1 MSPGIRQESAAER
14 RCAALLSAAL
24 LPALVL
30 FTAIFLPVAPVK
42 AAADPQPANPP
53 SVSNH
58 AGAVDTNVPPDER
71 RVSLTAQQMPLQDAL
86 AQICRQAKLELD
98 LDAAGLEMA
107 GVKTNAPVTVEFKDE
122 PLTDAVAGI
131 LNSRGVRSIGQVSYL
146 YREMRGE
153 KLLVSSIQALQ
164 ARNQQEKARALQNL
178 PDWLKPLFLT
188 NGFSVALDDDRNVIS
203 ISAYRKVDDA
213 LLARLKTL
221 PKLRELNLETTTPI
235 TSQGLACLADLPA
248 LEKLYLYHVTGE
260 GGQPPGD
267 AALQAASHIKTLR
280 DFSADGCQVTDDG
293 LKALAAM
300 TQLTSLSLNGNCIT
314 DAGLSSLAGLTN
326 LSNLDLSGSPW
337 VNSHMQITDEGM
349 KHLSRLTELRRLSV
363 SGRGIAISGAGLSFP
378 RLQSLALG
386 GEKVTD
392 AALDSITQCRD
403 LGSLTLNWTGISDSG
418 LKRIAG
424 LGELRYLM
432 LDSDRIGDAGIAS
445 LKALPKLDTLQLRV
459 ALLSDEA
466 LRHVSQIKSLRRLDL
481 WGGTGA
487 PFQNSGQFITIEGL
501 QQLKDLP
508 QLRYLTINN
517 FESPDGYLGLRQ
529 LKGLRSL
536 DLNFSSITDAE
547 VELLEAAMPDTIV
560 TAMREIMMIKE
571 RPERPPLPADSV
583 FLSGR
588 AVDDTTG
595 LPVAKCELQ
604 FGAPDPAGPGQIAWG
619 QPANSPIIE
628 VSGNGSPDPGHFW
641 GESFRA
647 GKVWARLIAAGYQP
661 FPFTPNPALS
671 PLSAPLRM
679 TNIMVRMKTGGDL
692 RGVVVDHDGHPLP
705 DLRVY
710 LVGPYFSLR
719 DGVPGSLSKGGTAIT
734 DSAGRFTL
742 PGGNGTEQKVL
753 VASADGHMAGIDP
766 KVGPDHEA
774 AVSLPQPAT
783 LIVRY
788 DIPDDAPVAQVI
800 LNFESFKLDPAL
812 WKDVSLG
819 LNPLVT
825 NRAELVLTNLLP
837 GPYHLMRRKTLT
849 VGGTARGG
857 RARGGSASGPA
868 SRGQRIVWLEDSSLS
883 LEPGQTQQVNW
894 VRPSGQAIRGQ
905 VDGIAET
912 GAPGAYIY
920 VFSSESTNTPAEMVI
935 HDRPLDAL
943 TCGEDGQFQT
953 AQLPPGAFTLVALA
967 FKEPASPVSR
977 GEPDFVGSVNVAI
990 ITNTAPPP
998 VKIALLPQPK
1008 RD

>member
-1 MSPGIRQESAAER
+1 MAMAV
-14 RCAALLSAAL
+14 
-24 LPALVL
+24 LPALL
-30 FTAIFLPVAPVK
+30 WFTAIFLAAAPVK
-42 AAADPQPANPP
+42 AAADPQPAGSQ
-53 SVSNH
+53 SVSNL
-58 AGAVDTNVPPDER
+58 AAAVDTNTPPNER

-107 GVKTNAPVTVEFKDE
+107 GVKTNAPVTVDFKDE
-122 PLTDAVAGI
+122 TLADAIVRI
-131 LNSRGVRSIGQVSYL
+131 LNKDGRSPIPLSMPL
-146 YREMRGE
+146 LCWELHGE
-153 KLLVSSIQALQ
+153 KVFVTSDRAYEIRSGQER
-164 ARNQQEKARALQNL
+164 ARMLADL
-178 PDWLKPLFLT
+178 PDWLKSLAT
-188 NGFSVALDDDRNVIS
+188 NGVSVALDDDRNVIS
-203 ISAYRKVDDA
+203 ISAYRKADDA

-221 PKLRELNLETTTPI
+221 PKLRELNLQTATLITPP
-235 TSQGLACLADLPA
+235 GLACLADLPA
-248 LEKLYLYHVTGE
+248 LEKLYLYQITGE
-260 GGQPPGD
+260 GGQPLGD

-280 DFSADGCQVTDDG
+280 ELGADGCQVTDDG
-293 LKALAAM
+293 LKALASM
-300 TQLTSLSLNGNCIT
+300 TQLTSLSLSGNRIT
-314 DAGLSSLAGLTN
+314 NAGLSSLAGLTN
-326 LSNLDLSGSPW
+326 LTNLDLSGSPW
-337 VNSHMQITDEGM
+337 VNSQMQITDEGM
-349 KHLSRLTELRRLSV
+349 KHLSRLTELRRLAI
-363 SGRGIAISGAGLSFP
+363 SGRGIDISGAGLSFP
-378 RLQSLALG
+378 RLQSLTLG
-386 GEKVTD
+386 GELVTD

-403 LGSLTLNWTGISDSG
+403 LRLLRIYRTDISDEG
-418 LKRIAG
+418 LRRIA
-424 LGELRYLM
+424 EFKALRSLSIQ
-432 LDSDRIGDAGIAS
+432 SDRVTDAGLAH
-445 LKALPKLDTLQLRV
+445 LRALTNLRELDLFATRITDESFRP
-459 ALLSDEA
+459 LSE
-466 LRHVSQIKSLRRLDL
+466 IKSLTQLDL
-481 WGGTGA
+481 RGGYNGNDGGV
-487 PFQNSGQFITIEGL
+487 NSGPRLHLDALLQFTNC
-501 QQLKDLP
+501 P
-508 QLRYLTINN
+508 RLRSLGIAN
-517 FESPDGYLGLRQ
+517 FEVPDGYLVLRGLKQ
-529 LKGLRSL
+529 LRA
-536 DLNFSSITDAE
+536 LNLGPANIKE
-547 VELLEAAMPDTIV
+547 EELELLEAAMPHTYVGVMSGI
-560 TAMREIMMIKE
+560 MRIR
-571 RPERPPLPADSV
+571 RPGQPEVLTPLPTDSV

-692 RGVVVDHDGHPLP
+692 HGVVVDHDGHPLS

-734 DSAGRFTL
+734 DSVGRFTL

-920 VFSSESTNTPAEMVI
+920 VFSSESTNTPADMVI